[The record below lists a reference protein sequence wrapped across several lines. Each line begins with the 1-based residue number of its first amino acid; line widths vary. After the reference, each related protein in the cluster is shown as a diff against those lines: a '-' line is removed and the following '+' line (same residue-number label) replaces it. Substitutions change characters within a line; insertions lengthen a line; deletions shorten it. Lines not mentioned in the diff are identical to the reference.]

1 MTDSQFRLL
10 PWNSP
15 EGRRCYLSTDDPDSR
30 MSRLADEVEADL
42 VACGEDVLAGA
53 REVLADEAAGEA
65 AVRFA
70 LKATA
75 DALRDA
81 LLVAECREGRPPFA
95 WIVGGVSPG
104 PRRDG
109 FRRPE
114 AEESSKDF
122 EEGAAEGPEEGGLE
136 ECGGNPAG

>member
-42 VACGEDVLAGA
+42 VACGEDVLDGA
-53 REVLADEAAGEA
+53 REVLAGEA

-75 DALRDA
+75 DALRDV
-81 LLVAECREGRPPFA
+81 LRVAECREGRPPFA

-109 FRRPE
+109 SRRPE
-114 AEESSKDF
+114 EEPSK
-122 EEGAAEGPEEGGLE
+122 EPEEEPGE
-136 ECGGNPAG
+136 NPAG